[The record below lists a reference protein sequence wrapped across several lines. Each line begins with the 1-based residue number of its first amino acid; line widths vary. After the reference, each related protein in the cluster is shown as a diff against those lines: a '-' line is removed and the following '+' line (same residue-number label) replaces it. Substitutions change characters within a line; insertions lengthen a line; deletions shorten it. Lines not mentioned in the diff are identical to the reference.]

1 MSSLTNSND
10 LFALNR
16 VIETYCLTVTP
27 DTLVNDAI
35 TLMLN
40 ISYASDEKAS
50 CVLVTED
57 CRLVGILT
65 QADALRLAASGKISS
80 VKVADVMR
88 REVISLKKSSNQD
101 AFTAL
106 QVMHQHGISH
116 LPVVDDNGNL
126 QGIIEE
132 KSLLRFFVNEDD
144 GIIHKSKNANSDCK
158 QETNSI
164 SAAETQIKFDA
175 NILAHVSDAVIAIDN
190 EHKIIY
196 LNKRAEQQY
205 SINAAEFVGR

>member
-132 KSLLRFFVNEDD
+132 KSLLRFFV
-144 GIIHKSKNANSDCK
+144 
-158 QETNSI
+158 
-164 SAAETQIKFDA
+164 
-175 NILAHVSDAVIAIDN
+175 
-190 EHKIIY
+190 
-196 LNKRAEQQY
+196 
-205 SINAAEFVGR
+205 